1 MTNTMIE
8 IQFVFL
14 TFCLIVDAIYSTTI
28 KRDNKMLKEQLG
40 FLTEQFNCLTEMTA
54 KIVEE
59 DDTPTNNE
67 VKINRTLEEE
77 ISQRKKLGES
87 TE

>member
-14 TFCLIVDAIYSTTI
+14 AFCLIVDAIYSTTI

-40 FLTEQFNCLTEMTA
+40 FLTEQLNCLTEMTA

-59 DDTPTNNE
+59 DDTTTNNE
-67 VKINRTLEEE
+67 VMR
-77 ISQRKKLGES
+77 
-87 TE
+87 